1 MVGSSPDCRA
11 RRASYCRHFSGS
23 DRLQSD
29 EEDPSAMTIIQT
41 RSRIGWASAAACLL
55 IIGAGASS
63 CSKPGEQKSAEQN
76 ASEQNA
82 SEQTAGAPAPAEQD
96 ANTQDQSAQNAKAL
110 LKAMSDYLAAQ
121 KTISMGFDSIFE
133 VVSKDHQK
141 LQLATSGTVELSRP
155 DKIHTTRKSGFSD
168 TEMVFDGKTVTI
180 LGKGQNAYVQ
190 AEVPGT
196 VDNLIDQLRDK
207 FHRQLPGADL
217 LQSNVYDGL
226 MEDVTDIKDL
236 GSGVINGEECDHIA
250 FRAKDTDWQIWI
262 HQGAN
267 PYPCRYV
274 ITSKGVDQAPQF
286 TLEVRD
292 WKAGGSPAAS
302 DFTFTAPT
310 GAKKLDAKDIENLKD
325 TSDLPDNYKI
335 GAVQ

>member
-1 MVGSSPDCRA
+1 
-11 RRASYCRHFSGS
+11 
-23 DRLQSD
+23 
-29 EEDPSAMTIIQT
+29 MTIIQK
-41 RSRIGWASAAACLL
+41 RSRTGLASAAAFVL
-55 IIGAGASS
+55 IIGAGLSS
-63 CSKPGEQKSAEQN
+63 CSKAGEQK
-76 ASEQNA
+76 A
-82 SEQTAGAPAPAEQD
+82 SEQTAGGSAAPEQD

-110 LKAMSDYLAAQ
+110 LKRMSDYLAAQ
-121 KTISMGFDSIFE
+121 KTISTAFDSTFE

-141 LQLATSGTVELSRP
+141 LQLATSGTIELSRP

-168 TEMVFDGKTVTI
+168 TEMIFDGKTVS
-180 LGKGQNAYVQ
+180 LVGKGQNAYVQ
-190 AEVPGT
+190 ADAPGT
-196 VDNLIDQLRDK
+196 IDNLIDQLRDK

-236 GSGVINGEECDHIA
+236 GSGVINGQECDHLA

-292 WKAGGSPAAS
+292 WKVGGSPSAS
-302 DFTFTAPT
+302 DFTFVAPA
-310 GAKKLDAKDIENLKD
+310 GAKKLDAKDIESLKD

-335 GAVQ
+335 GATQ